1 MMESVR
7 TRVKDMV
14 SDTSFMACR
23 HSRVETAFYLECLIV

>member
-1 MMESVR
+1 MKESVR
-7 TRVKDMV
+7 TRVKGMV